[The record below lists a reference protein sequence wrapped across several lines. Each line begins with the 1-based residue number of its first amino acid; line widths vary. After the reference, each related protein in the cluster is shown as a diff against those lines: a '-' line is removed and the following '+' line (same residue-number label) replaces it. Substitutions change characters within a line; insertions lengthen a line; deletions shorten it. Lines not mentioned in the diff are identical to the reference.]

1 MLLQKHEKSIN
12 GHNIDK
18 SITICAWIVY
28 MDGNHLIKC
37 QTGVIIYAYMYLDQ
51 TLFTWLVHNVCV
63 LDIGCK
69 HIFIVNRNIY
79 FVVKTYRRF
88 RCLCPCINYW
98 CLETW
103 LLLYC
108 IEIYSRCFK
117 ESCKRIVQCQIN
129 TTPNN
134 RGNSH
139 FLLLKLDCCLRYLT
153 VCKTHL
159 YAMSSLLGA
168 FMQII
173 AKWGKYFH
181 YIYHFN
187 STYIPCNPPFL

>member
-1 MLLQKHEKSIN
+1 MSMHE
-12 GHNIDK
+12 
-18 SITICAWIVY
+18 
-28 MDGNHLIKC
+28 L
-37 QTGVIIYAYMYLDQ
+37 
-51 TLFTWLVHNVCV
+51 
-63 LDIGCK
+63 
-69 HIFIVNRNIY
+69 
-79 FVVKTYRRF
+79 
-88 RCLCPCINYW
+88 W

-108 IEIYSRCFK
+108 IEINSRCFK

-129 TTPNN
+129 TPPNN
-134 RGNSH
+134 RGNTH
-139 FLLLKLDCCLRYLT
+139 FLLLKLHCCLRYLT

-181 YIYHFN
+181 YIISIQHTSFAILHSFSPLPLQNTHNWQVTHCCTCKTWLVILLITCDIQIHWLIDWLIEYGFMPYQQYFSQRQYFYN
-187 STYIPCNPPFL
+187 GLDWKNIRVY